1 MICLYSRVFSAWNPI
16 GYLGMTRLRCAY
28 KVHCKIIIF
37 MRSAS
42 GNLIRSPLV
51 EFDINCNL
59 FAATFSVHL
68 SSIIL
73 FFIQIKTDRVSW

>member
-1 MICLYSRVFSAWNPI
+1 M
-16 GYLGMTRLRCAY
+16 GMNRLMCAY

-42 GNLIRSPLV
+42 GNVRSPLV

-68 SSIIL
+68 FSIIL
-73 FFIQIKTDRVSW
+73 FFIQIKTDGVSW